1 MNDLDDEWDTFM
13 TEPYNNSNTKH
24 AHVDVVD
31 TTREHKIV
39 PICDPITISTKT
51 KILYLNVSIDLFH
64 RFWDLPMIDYDEHKE
79 GIIKKQIKF
88 NFTSKEEVETFY
100 TFVNKEPRIKDGKGI
115 TTLNKIDSPNGR
127 IKFKDIK
134 KIDIGFCK
142 NDLLK
147 AKKNNKSAFYNCYV
161 IIYRAFINNKY
172 KELHIKLFNTGKI
185 EIPGVQNEEMVNIAV
200 NKIKKLL
207 QPHYTEEV
215 CEILEKRE
223 TILINSNF
231 SCNYYI
237 NRNKLFKILKQ
248 KYNVKCSYDPCS
260 YPGIQCKYILDSGEI
275 SYMIF
280 RTGSVLIVGK
290 CENEDLYVIYEYIKH
305 IFHEEYYNIYENNNE
320 LKIIKTKKI
329 VKKIIYIEE

>member
-1 MNDLDDEWDTFM
+1 MFELDDEWESFM
-13 TEPYNNSNTKH
+13 VDSHNNSNHKTKLNEPIEKLRE
-24 AHVDVVD
+24 VKDVPV
-31 TTREHKIV
+31 
-39 PICDPITISTKT
+39 CDPITISTKT
-51 KILYLNVSIDLFH
+51 KIVYLNVSIDLFH

-100 TFVNKEPRIKDGKGI
+100 KFVNKEPRIKDGKGI
-115 TTLNKIDSPNGR
+115 TTLNKIDNPNGR

-200 NKIKKLL
+200 NKIKTLL
-207 QPHYTEEV
+207 QPHYSEAV
-215 CEILEKRE
+215 CELLEKRE

-237 NRNKLFKILKQ
+237 NRNKLFKILK
-248 KYNVKCSYDPCS
+248 KKNVKCSYDPCS
-260 YPGIQCKYILDSGEI
+260 YPGIQCKYILDTGEI

-290 CENEDLYVIYEYIKH
+290 CENEDLYVIYEFIKK
-305 IFHEEYYNIYENNNE
+305 IFYEEYHNIYENNNE
-320 LKIIKTKKI
+320 QKIIKTKKI
-329 VKKIIYIEE
+329 IKKSIYIEE